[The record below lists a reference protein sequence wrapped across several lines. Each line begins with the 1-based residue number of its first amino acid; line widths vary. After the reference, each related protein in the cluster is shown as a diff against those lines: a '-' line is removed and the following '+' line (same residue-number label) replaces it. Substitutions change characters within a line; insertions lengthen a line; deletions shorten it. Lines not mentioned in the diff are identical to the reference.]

1 MGLRVE
7 DLLLRNGWVRF
18 GRQLGGRR
26 NRRRYALHGHGLAP
40 ILRHHPHLPHP
51 HLLLLYQLLP
61 LPLVGM
67 CVVRVVCVCVCLCLC
82 MCVSCVLV
90 CEQESKRDL
99 LHQVGLSG
107 EDLGGVHA
115 ASRSLRA
122 RRKDLR
128 RTRASMRLGPRG
140 CRGCSFTESLGWCT
154 GPKTCAVRVCQRA

>member
-1 MGLRVE
+1 MERKRSAGAQREGLGLRVE

-67 CVVRVVCVCVCLCLC
+67 CVVRVVCVCVCV
-82 MCVSCVLV
+82 CVFVCVCV
-90 CEQESKRDL
+90 C
-99 LHQVGLSG
+99 VF
-107 EDLGGVHA
+107 VYVCIVC
-115 ASRSLRA
+115 A
-122 RRKDLR
+122 R
-128 RTRASMRLGPRG
+128 
-140 CRGCSFTESLGWCT
+140 
-154 GPKTCAVRVCQRA
+154 V

>member
-1 MGLRVE
+1 
-7 DLLLRNGWVRF
+7 
-18 GRQLGGRR
+18 
-26 NRRRYALHGHGLAP
+26 
-40 ILRHHPHLPHP
+40 
-51 HLLLLYQLLP
+51 
-61 LPLVGM
+61 
-67 CVVRVVCVCVCLCLC
+67 

-140 CRGCSFTESLGWCT
+140 LQGLQLYRELGLVH
-154 GPKTCAVRVCQRA
+154 GPKDLRCARVPEGVM